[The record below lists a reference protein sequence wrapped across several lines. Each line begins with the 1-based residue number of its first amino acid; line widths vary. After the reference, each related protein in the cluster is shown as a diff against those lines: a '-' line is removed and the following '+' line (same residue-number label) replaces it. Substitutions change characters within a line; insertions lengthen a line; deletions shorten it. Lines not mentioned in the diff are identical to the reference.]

1 MTHKLP
7 DDSVSRIRAVMETL
21 RHPEHGCLWDLQQ
34 DHASIAPYVLE
45 EAYELYQALLDGNDQ
60 EIRDELGDLLL
71 QVVFHAQMARERGA
85 FDLDDVAKAISD
97 KMERRHPHVFGD
109 AKGHDIRGNWEDIKA
124 EERAGKQHQS
134 ILDDVP
140 LALPALL
147 RALKLQ
153 KRAARV
159 GFDWDDINLVL
170 DKLHEELGELAEAR
184 HQKDQA
190 NIEEEFGD
198 MLFVMANIGRHLNI
212 DPEQSLRAANQ
223 KFENRFRYMEA
234 SCGHDHE
241 AMKSMGLHELES
253 LWEEAKNKIK
263 SDL

>member
-7 DDSVSRIRAVMETL
+7 EDAVSRIRVVMETL
-21 RHPEHGCLWDLQQ
+21 RHPDHGCPWDLKQ
-34 DHASIAPYVLE
+34 DHATIAPYVLE
-45 EAYELYQALLDGNDQ
+45 EAYELYQALLDGNDH

-85 FDLDDVAKAISD
+85 FDLDDVARAIAD
-97 KMERRHPHVFGD
+97 KMVRRHPHVFGASEGD
-109 AKGHDIRGNWEDIKA
+109 DIRGTWEDIKA
-124 EERAGKQHQS
+124 QERAGKQHQS

-147 RALKLQ
+147 RATKLQ

-170 DKLHEELGELAEAR
+170 DKMHEELGELAEAR
-184 HQKDQA
+184 HHGDQA
-190 NIEEEFGD
+190 HIEEEFGD
-198 MLFVMANIGRHLNI
+198 MLFVMANIARHLGI

-223 KFENRFRYMEA
+223 KFEDRFRHMES
-234 SCGHDHE
+234 SCGHDHD
-241 AMKSMGLHELES
+241 AMRAMQLHELEK
-253 LWEEAKNKIK
+253 LWTMAKSNLK
-263 SDL
+263 SS